1 MQAAQLET
9 GRGAG
14 GTVPTARVFLQKNGA
29 RFKFFKKKDAADEKN
44 ERFKRAGVRKKGR
57 AAGSLDFKNAS
68 RWMNNIGKNS
78 EIPTAAQS
86 RRTEGERR
94 KKL

>member
-29 RFKFFKKKDAADEKN
+29 RFKFFKKKDAAAERN
-44 ERFKRAGVRKKGR
+44 ERFKIAGARKKAAQKAALISKIE
-57 AAGSLDFKNAS
+57 AAG
-68 RWMNNIGKNS
+68 
-78 EIPTAAQS
+78 
-86 RRTEGERR
+86 
-94 KKL
+94 